1 MSENTTMLI
10 EAAGKMF
17 ADLCTRQALD
27 AAESAFPQTMWADIE
42 AGGFPAMLASES
54 DGGIAAAPS
63 DAVAVLRVAG
73 RHSVPLPL
81 AETMVARWLMSEAS
95 VAPIAGPLT
104 IALGSETQR
113 CQLKGRGRNRT
124 LHGRE
129 DAVAWARDA
138 KSIVVIVPK
147 AKGVVLCM
155 VEPSRFESEARRNIA
170 GEPRDRIAANGIV
183 PGAVAALDNISIDK
197 VLCMAALFRAAL
209 SVGALGQ
216 VLDLCV
222 KYTPERIQF
231 GRPLSRL
238 QAIQQQLA
246 VLAGSVAA
254 SAAITE
260 AAGCTVNQLDGKLMV
275 AVARSRVADAID
287 TATGIAHQVH
297 GAIGFAREY
306 MLHFSTR
313 RLWAWR
319 DEYGAAVAWRE
330 FVGRTFVG
338 TPADELWPALAA
350 VGSNG

>member
-1 MSENTTMLI
+1 MSENTTLLTD
-10 EAAGKMF
+10 AANKLF

-27 AAESAFPQTMWADIE
+27 AAEHAFPHHMWAQIE
-42 AGGFPAMLASES
+42 AGGFPAMLAKES
-54 DGGIAAAPS
+54 DGGIAATSS
-63 DAVAVLRVAG
+63 DAVAVLRIAG

-81 AETMVARWLMSEAS
+81 AETMVARWLMSEAG
-95 VAPIAGPLT
+95 VPPVAGPLT
-104 IALGSETQR
+104 IALGNDSQR
-113 CQLKGRGRNRT
+113 WQLKDSGASHR

-138 KSIVVIVPK
+138 KAILVAVPEGTGL
-147 AKGVVLCM
+147 ALCM
-155 VEPSRFESEARRNIA
+155 ADPSQFESAARCNIA

-183 PGAVAALDNISIDK
+183 PSSVAMLENISIDK

-209 SVGALGQ
+209 SVGALAQ

-222 KYTPERIQF
+222 TYTQQRVQF

-238 QAIQQQLA
+238 QAVQQQLA
-246 VLAGSVAA
+246 VLAGAVAA

-260 AAGCTVNQLDGKLMV
+260 AAGCTVDFKDGKLMV

-287 TATGIAHQVH
+287 SAAGIAHQVH
-297 GAIGFAREY
+297 GAIGFTREY
-306 MLHFSTR
+306 LLHFSTR

-330 FVGRTFVG
+330 YVGRTFVG

-350 VGSNG
+350 VGSKG